1 MTIAESHYQF
11 KFNMDR
17 IDSLSNPDF
26 FPEEIDWLLN
36 EAQRIFVEQRL
47 SALSNPKRRGFEAS
61 QKRIDDLSTLVI
73 KHPVQP
79 FMVPSLTDG
88 VYEVELGSLYFKYL
102 HLLSG
107 YVELEIAPNCTSE
120 VRLKFM
126 QHDDYRE
133 ALKDPFN
140 SPSQEF
146 IPYNFGRSSSSNGGT
161 SIYMYAGTYSINKV
175 YLEYIKQPTKVN
187 LGTYTSIDGINY
199 PPTSFELPEH
209 THREIVD
216 IACQIASLNIES
228 PEYIRLKQEKVFLHE

>member
-11 KFNMDR
+11 KLNMDR

-26 FPEEIDWLLN
+26 RPEEIDWLLN
-36 EAQRIFVEQRL
+36 EAQRIFVEQRI
-47 SALSNPKRRGFEAS
+47 SALSNPKRKGFEAS

-73 KHPVQP
+73 KHPLQP
-79 FMVPSLTDG
+79 FVIPTLNEG
-88 VYEVELGSLYFKYL
+88 VYEVELGSLYFNYL

-107 YVELEIAPNCTSE
+107 FVELEIAPNCVKD

-146 IPYNFGRSSSSNGGT
+146 IPFNFGRSSSSSGGS
-161 SIYMYAGTYSINKV
+161 SIYMYPGSNTINKV
-175 YLEYIKQPTKVN
+175 YLEYIKRPWQVN
-187 LGTYTSIDGINY
+187 LGNYTYIDGTVK

-209 THREIVD
+209 THREIID
-216 IACQIASLNIES
+216 IACQIASFNIES
-228 PEYIRLKQEKVFLHE
+228 PEYIKLKQEKVFLHE